1 MSDTGSILL
10 ATTILA
16 LGGLGLYAYKSFN
29 DETEDS
35 KYNEDSLFGGNF
47 WSSFNSD
54 KEEKYEDDDDDDASV
69 ESETESEDKY
79 NTNVRKK
86 SSKSKRTQKNNKS
99 NGSSRR
105 KY

>member
-29 DETEDS
+29 DDTEDS

-47 WSSFNSD
+47 WSSFNGD
-54 KEEKYEDDDDDDASV
+54 KEEKYEDDDDDASV

-79 NTNVRKK
+79 NTNMRKK